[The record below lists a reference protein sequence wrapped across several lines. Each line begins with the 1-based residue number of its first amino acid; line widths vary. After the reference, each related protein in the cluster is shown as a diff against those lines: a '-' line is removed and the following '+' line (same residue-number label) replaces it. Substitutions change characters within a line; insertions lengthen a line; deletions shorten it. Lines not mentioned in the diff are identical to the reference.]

1 MCDLGILRKASR
13 QIKRLY
19 YVGKKLK
26 TEIQY
31 SKLSFKELKTL
42 SENGDEEA
50 QNTVLEIQQGMSEK
64 AARPW

>member
-1 MCDLGILRKASR
+1 MCDLGIIRKTSR

-26 TEIQY
+26 TDN
-31 SKLSFKELKTL
+31 SVLKLSFKELKTL
-42 SENGDEEA
+42 AENGDEEA

>member
-1 MCDLGILRKASR
+1 MW
-13 QIKRLY
+13 
-19 YVGKKLK
+19 GKNSKQ
-26 TEIQY
+26 TIQY